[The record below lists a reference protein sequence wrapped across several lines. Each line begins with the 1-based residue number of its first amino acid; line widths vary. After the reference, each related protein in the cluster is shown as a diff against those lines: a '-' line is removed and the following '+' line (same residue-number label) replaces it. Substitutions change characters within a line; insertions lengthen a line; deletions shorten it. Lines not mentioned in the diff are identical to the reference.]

1 MERKNRNLNHMPAGF
16 CFTGFCGLCSLQ
28 GLWREGGHWCQYPS
42 LTPRQKEE
50 GGTERP
56 PMGTLLFR
64 MGILPAQFSGRWFYQ
79 CTHRGFQRFPQWSL
93 CSHQTVGPGSPP
105 DLSHRYL
112 QRGHCPPSETWGYI
126 NLRSWGP
133 AGLSHDT
140 ATICQEADGAPGRG
154 LCGEMGGGP

>member
-1 MERKNRNLNHMPAGF
+1 MPAGF

-79 CTHRGFQRFPQWSL
+79 CTHRGSSASHNGVYAATKQWVQGAL
-93 CSHQTVGPGSPP
+93 QT
-105 DLSHRYL
+105 
-112 QRGHCPPSETWGYI
+112 
-126 NLRSWGP
+126 
-133 AGLSHDT
+133 
-140 ATICQEADGAPGRG
+140 
-154 LCGEMGGGP
+154 